1 MHPTASLLGI
11 INPGQ
16 GVAPPGVSGPVT
28 TVVAWVAWT
37 VFALCVVGILTVGG
51 KLAIA
56 HQQGRGGEHG
66 AGLAYVLGG
75 AVLAA
80 SASALIG
87 ALV

>member
-1 MHPTASLLGI
+1 MYLTMSVLSI

-16 GVAPPGVSGPVT
+16 GTAPPGVSGPVT
-28 TVVAWVAWT
+28 TIISWTAWI
-37 VFALCVVGILTVGG
+37 VFALCVAGILTVGG

-66 AGLAYVLGG
+66 QGLAFVLGG

-80 SASALIG
+80 SASGLIG